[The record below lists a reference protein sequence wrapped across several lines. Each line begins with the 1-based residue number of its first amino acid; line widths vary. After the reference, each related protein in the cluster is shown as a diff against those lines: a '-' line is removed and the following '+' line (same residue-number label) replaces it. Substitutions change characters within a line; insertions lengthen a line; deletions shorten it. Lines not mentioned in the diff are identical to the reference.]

1 MKEAKL
7 KVSKSMLDVPKMDDE
22 EEKEYEEHEID
33 CAVNDLLRAE
43 EIRQDPAL
51 MKKVLERA
59 EKKKQAITS
68 IMGLRK
74 KAAEVSKRDADK
86 E

>member
-7 KVSKSMLDVPKMDDE
+7 KVSKSMLDVPEAE
-22 EEKEYEEHEID
+22 EEGEYEEHEIE

-59 EKKKQAITS
+59 EKKRKAITS
-68 IMGLRK
+68 ITGLRK
-74 KAAEVSKRDADK
+74 KAAEVSKRDAD
-86 E
+86 EE